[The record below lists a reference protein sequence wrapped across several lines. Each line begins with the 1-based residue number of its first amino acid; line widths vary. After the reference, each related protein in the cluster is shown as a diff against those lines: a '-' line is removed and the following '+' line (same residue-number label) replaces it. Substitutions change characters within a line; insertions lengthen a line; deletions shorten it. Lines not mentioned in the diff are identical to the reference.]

1 MGTPKEDA
9 LRRDLT
15 INSLFYNINTGLIE
29 DFTMMVYKYNY
40 YQGIPDLS
48 NGVIRTPI
56 DPIQTFL
63 DDPLRILRVIRFS
76 VRFQFYM
83 EPEIEKSVKSSKDI
97 KLALYNKVTNERI
110 HKEIELMFEGNKPHC
125 AIYLLYKLE
134 ILDNIL
140 KIPLDNEFKGI
151 DKLNVDLMNPDIV
164 QKELINVVNI
174 SSIAGIVF
182 EYLFNS
188 QQFLNFLFFEKQI
201 EESFIPKFKKSVF
214 FDLIAFPFRKYLIK
228 IKKDFKSG
236 SEIII
241 SKSLKLPNESIKE
254 IELITRNYDAFKK
267 IINSQSFDRL
277 SVGINVFIFRFIN
290 QKYNTQ
296 IFKPNVF
303 NCHM

>member
-63 DDPLRILRVIRFS
+63 DDPLRILRAIRFS
-76 VRFQFYM
+76 IRFQFYI
-83 EPEIEKSVKSSKDI
+83 EPEIEKIVKNGKDI
-97 KLALYNKVTNERI
+97 RLALYNKVTNERI
-110 HKEIELMFEGNKPHC
+110 HKEIELMFEGNKPQC

-134 ILDNIL
+134 ILDNVL
-140 KIPLDNEFKGI
+140 KLPLDNEFTGI
-151 DKLNVDLMNPDIV
+151 NKFKLDLKNPEIV
-164 QKELINVVNI
+164 QKGLINVVNI

-182 EYLFNS
+182 EF
-188 QQFLNFLFFEKQI
+188 FLNTHQMNYIFFEKLI
-201 EESFIPKFKKSVF
+201 EENQIPKFKKSVF
-214 FDLIAFPFRKYLIK
+214 FDLLAFPFRKYSIK
-228 IKKDFKSG
+228 TKKDSKSG

-254 IELITRNYDAFKK
+254 IELITKNYDAFKN

-277 SVGINVFIFRFIN
+277 SVGINTLIFRFIN
-290 QKYNTQ
+290 QKHYT
-296 IFKPNVF
+296 
-303 NCHM
+303 